1 MAAKS
6 KQPPHFLLIPLMAQG
21 HLIPMADLAK
31 LLAENG
37 GRVSLI
43 TTPQNTSRINSLLS
57 HPNQSQIQIL
67 HLQFPPQQ
75 QSGVPQG
82 CENLDSLPS
91 LSLLPKFLS
100 ATSLLCQATEDLF
113 QQLSPR
119 PSCVVS
125 DMALPWTIKV
135 AQKFNVPRLVFYSL
149 CSLYLLS
156 MANLRATGVIEKIM
170 SASDSELI
178 AMPNLPDKVEFTK
191 PQIICTLDAEFMEW
205 ANETGKAD
213 QASYG
218 IILNS
223 FDALEPKYLEEFKK
237 ATGSDKVWCVGPVS
251 LCNRDTAD
259 KAVRGNKAAI
269 DEHECLKWL
278 DRQQPGSV
286 IYAALGSLCN
296 IVAAQIIEL
305 GLSLEASNRPFIW
318 VIRQTEATKNELEK
332 WLSESGFEERTKERG
347 LVVRGWAPQVLILSH
362 PAAGAFVTHCG
373 WNSTIEGITAGVPM
387 VAWPLFG
394 DQIFNER
401 LIVQLLKVGVS
412 VGVEKSVVWGGEE
425 EIGVQV
431 KMEAIRDAIEKVM
444 DGEGNM
450 EMRRRVRDLAERAK
464 AAMEDGG
471 SSNLNL
477 KRLIEDITHQAE
489 VPEAHK

>member
-1 MAAKS
+1 MASKS

-43 TTPQNTSRINSLLS
+43 TTPQNASRINSLLS

-67 HLQFPPQQ
+67 HLQFPSHQ
-75 QSGVPQG
+75 QSGFPQG

-100 ATSLLCQATEDLF
+100 ATTVFCRATEDLF

-119 PSCVVS
+119 PSCIVS

-135 AQKFNVPRLVFYSL
+135 AHKFNVPRLVFYSL
-149 CSLYLLS
+149 SSLYLLG
-156 MANLRATGVIEKIM
+156 MANLRATGVIDKIM
-170 SASDSELI
+170 SASDSERI
-178 AMPNLPDKVEFTK
+178 VIPNLPDKVEFTK
-191 PQIICTLDAEFMEW
+191 PQFICTLDAGFMEW
-205 ANETGKAD
+205 ANEMGKAD

-218 IILNS
+218 LIVNS
-223 FDALEPKYLEEFKK
+223 FDELEPKYLEELKN
-237 ATGSDKVWCVGPVS
+237 ATGTDKVWCVGPVS
-251 LCNRDTAD
+251 LCNKDTTD
-259 KAVRGNKAAI
+259 KAIRGNKAAI

-286 IYAALGSLCN
+286 VYAALGSLCN
-296 IVAAQIIEL
+296 LIAAQIIEL
-305 GLSLEASNRPFIW
+305 GLALEALNRPFIW
-318 VIRQTEATKNELEK
+318 VIRQTEATKNELDK

-362 PAAGAFVTHCG
+362 PAAGAFITHCG

-387 VAWPLFG
+387 VAWPLFA
-394 DQIFNER
+394 DQIFNEK

-412 VGVEKSVVWGGEE
+412 VGAEKSVMWGSEE
-425 EIGVQV
+425 EIGVEV
-431 KMEAIRDAIEKVM
+431 KMEGIRGAIEKVM
-444 DGEGNM
+444 DGDGNK

-464 AAMEDGG
+464 AAMEEGG
-471 SSNLNL
+471 SSHLNL
-477 KRLIEDITHQAE
+477 KLLIEDIMHEAEARQAQ
-489 VPEAHK
+489 K